1 MTAQISAKGT
11 GEVVE
16 PDDEAEEML
25 RRFVAFVER
34 GTKGGGHIVLRPRPR
49 EGCWQPSC
57 ELELVYFDREAYR
70 ALVDFLRARKTLLTT
85 GTVPSPELLAHRLM
99 LDGDD
104 LDVAD
109 VAVPLHRDLHVVAH
123 TVGAGATR
131 LPEAPR
137 RLKDE
142 HIVDLLTKIT
152 RERRATDTGGPALR
166 ALVFT
171 SRGADAKRF
180 AEAAVQGFRRSN
192 VSSRV
197 EQARA
202 DGARVLTGHGLE
214 GDDNRAVDVELV
226 VDHLRSTASRAV
238 DRDFHLVVIVGSGLP
253 GFHERLPVADGLHAE
268 TGRWVEPLDL
278 ALDDRRRSV
287 VQAALRHAGIGTGP
301 RVVVLVNDLAPADL
315 PELSSR
321 TESIIPYYADSDDD
335 EMGADAQVEILAH
348 VVAER
353 LESK

>member
-1 MTAQISAKGT
+1 M
-11 GEVVE
+11 
-16 PDDEAEEML
+16 
-25 RRFVAFVER
+25 
-34 GTKGGGHIVLRPRPR
+34 
-49 EGCWQPSC
+49 
-57 ELELVYFDREAYR
+57 
-70 ALVDFLRARKTLLTT
+70 
-85 GTVPSPELLAHRLM
+85 
-99 LDGDD
+99 
-104 LDVAD
+104 
-109 VAVPLHRDLHVVAH
+109 
-123 TVGAGATR
+123 
-131 LPEAPR
+131 
-137 RLKDE
+137 
-142 HIVDLLTKIT
+142 
-152 RERRATDTGGPALR
+152 
-166 ALVFT
+166 
-171 SRGADAKRF
+171 
-180 AEAAVQGFRRSN
+180 
-192 VSSRV
+192 